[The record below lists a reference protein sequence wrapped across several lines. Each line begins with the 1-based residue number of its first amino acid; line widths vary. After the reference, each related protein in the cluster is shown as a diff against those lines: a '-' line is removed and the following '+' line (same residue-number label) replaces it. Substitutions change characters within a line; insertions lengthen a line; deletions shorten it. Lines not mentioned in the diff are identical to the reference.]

1 MSITWN
7 DLKNYINS
15 QSDDFLASEVR
26 VYNFED
32 GTEYDAGVTELLF
45 GEDKDEE
52 GWVPYLTIND
62 EQKEESNG

>member
-15 QSDDFLASEVR
+15 QSDDFLSSEVR